1 MIYDLAFPGTQKCQ
15 KLHAIEPICYFV
27 LQHRIKCLLA
37 LEGSQRETMF
47 VKGWLP
53 QVSMLCGF
61 PPPGMNARE
70 ALLLWLI
77 FCKRPMH
84 SAIVWLRCPQIVY
97 CSSVSWQIVAR
108 TKQRNLQMP
117 NTLHSLAMFA
127 FKQLIAL
134 LNCCVSWQIAKL
146 LRTQQRNLQKPN
158 ALHILAMFALIRLIA
173 LLDWLCFMKNGKEH
187 SSESAKG
194 QRTQAQFGACP
205 QMK

>member
-27 LQHRIKCLLA
+27 LQHRIKCLLV

-108 TKQRNLQMP
+108 TQQRNLQMP
-117 NTLHSLAMFA
+117 NTLHSLALFA
-127 FKQLIAL
+127 LKQLIAL
-134 LNCCVSWQIAKL
+134 LNCCVSWQIAKN
-146 LRTQQRNLQKPN
+146 TAEKY
-158 ALHILAMFALIRLIA
+158 
-173 LLDWLCFMKNGKEH
+173 
-187 SSESAKG
+187 AKG
-194 QRTQAQFGACP
+194 QRTKAQFGACP